1 VVRQVHVVTD
11 CLDLLAPLEPAL
23 EPFTLSGLLRRQDGL
38 KIEVLAAGLE
48 VWAGIKRG
56 WTPLGNVLP
65 RATLVQ
71 VHGRLLAAVTFEIEG
86 PA

>member
-1 VVRQVHVVTD
+1 VRQVHVVTD
-11 CLDLLAPLEPAL
+11 CLDLLAPLEPAP
-23 EPFTLSGLLRRQDGL
+23 EPGTLSGLLRRQDGSE
-38 KIEVLAAGLE
+38 IEGLAAGVE
-48 VWAGIKRG
+48 VWAGAKRG
-56 WTPLGNVLP
+56 WMPLGDVLP